1 MESNMSSEEPSTRRR
16 PRADSIRNRDR
27 LLETAAEV
35 FSSGDTPASLE
46 AVARKA
52 GLGIGTLYRH
62 FPTRESLFEAVY
74 RREVD
79 HLGDLAEALSD
90 GDDPVEALR
99 TWVRANVRV
108 AAAKRGMIE
117 TLQLAAFGSPE
128 LKAYSGERMLSA
140 AKLLIDRAA
149 SKGCIRSDISAEDLL
164 RVMAGIIYAP
174 ASANWQ
180 DTAQRLL
187 DVFLDGLR
195 AR

>member
-1 MESNMSSEEPSTRRR
+1 MSSEEPSTRRR
-16 PRADSIRNRDR
+16 PRADSIRNRGK

>member
-1 MESNMSSEEPSTRRR
+1 MSSEEPSTRRR